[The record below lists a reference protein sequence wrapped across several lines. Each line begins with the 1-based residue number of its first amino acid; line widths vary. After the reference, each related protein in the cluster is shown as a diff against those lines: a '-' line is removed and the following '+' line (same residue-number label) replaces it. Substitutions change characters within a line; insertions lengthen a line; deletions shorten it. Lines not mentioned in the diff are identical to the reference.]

1 MSPINQELES
11 ANSTSGACSLQ
22 ERVRRRALQ
31 TQQASAQPDDSGQAL
46 RQCLGAADL
55 VFLGIGAIVG
65 AGVFVLTGVAAHDH
79 AG

>member
-1 MSPINQELES
+1 MILES
-11 ANSTSGACSLQ
+11 MPNTPCACWSQ

-31 TQQASAQPDDSGQAL
+31 TQQASALPDDSGQVL

-55 VFLGIGAIVG
+55 VFLGIGAIIG

>member
-1 MSPINQELES
+1 M
-11 ANSTSGACSLQ
+11 TSKAGVCCPQ

-31 TQQASAQPDDSGQAL
+31 TQQTSALPDHPGQAL
-46 RQCLGAADL
+46 RKCMGAADL